1 MGRTIFG
8 SWGPISNCPE
18 FGKVDG
24 FRLRMDDATTALNS
38 IELNCVNGGVINPH
52 KGYWGEWTQYQKC
65 SQGTY
70 ITGAMLKSEPGQ
82 GWWGDDSAANNLKI
96 KCSDGLDDKFEPV
109 GPSLSCLDLRDQ
121 QLPRVFLLAF
131 IHRPAGTVRLDWLFC
146 PLSDDLDVELICRI
160 LLFPIG
166 LPRLLQLPSI
176 TDYVA
181 FEHRHHLSVIPAR
194 VSIVC
199 L

>member
-1 MGRTIFG
+1 MKVLVL
-8 SWGPISNCPE
+8 SGPNH
-18 FGKVDG
+18 G
-24 FRLRMDDATTALNS
+24 FEKSAPLIHQFLDTA
-38 IELNCVNGGVINPH
+38 
-52 KGYWGEWTQYQKC
+52 
-65 SQGTY
+65 
-70 ITGAMLKSEPGQ
+70 
-82 GWWGDDSAANNLKI
+82 
-96 KCSDGLDDKFEPV
+96 
-109 GPSLSCLDLRDQ
+109 
-121 QLPRVFLLAF
+121 
-131 IHRPAGTVRLDWLFC
+131 
-146 PLSDDLDVELICRI
+146 DDLDVELICRI

>member
-1 MGRTIFG
+1 MDVDHDHLFIQQFVGVDCKLR
-8 SWGPISNCPE
+8 PISN
-18 FGKVDG
+18 F
-24 FRLRMDDATTALNS
+24 LMDL
-38 IELNCVNGGVINPH
+38 
-52 KGYWGEWTQYQKC
+52 
-65 SQGTY
+65 
-70 ITGAMLKSEPGQ
+70 EPGSFFLGQ
-82 GWWGDDSAANNLKI
+82 LYSMDLEPEPLVTILLDLEFSHLLFN
-96 KCSDGLDDKFEPV
+96 CSDGLDDMFEPV

-181 FEHRHHLSVIPAR
+181 LEHRHHMSVIPAR